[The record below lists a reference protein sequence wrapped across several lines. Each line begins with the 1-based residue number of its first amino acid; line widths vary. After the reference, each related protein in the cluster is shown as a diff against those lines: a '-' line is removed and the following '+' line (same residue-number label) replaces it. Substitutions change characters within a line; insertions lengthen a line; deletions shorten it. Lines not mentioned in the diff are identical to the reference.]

1 MSEFI
6 KKKKYY
12 KILYSRITLLLLMI
26 LIVVF
31 LKATWNVYKKEK
43 ITRDNLNNAQDELNG
58 IKEREVFLVEQIEKT
73 KTEKG
78 IEEEIRSKFNVVKEG
93 EKVIVIV
100 NEKEKPKII
109 ESNETDSFWNWVKG
123 IFE

>member
-31 LKATWNVYKKEK
+31 LKATWNVYKKDK
-43 ITRDNLNNAQDELNG
+43 ITRDNLNNAQEELNG
-58 IKEREVFLVEQIEKT
+58 IKGRETFLIEEIEKT

-78 IEEEIRSKFNVVKEG
+78 IEQEIRSKFNVVKEG
-93 EKVIVIV
+93 EKVIMIV
-100 NEKEKPKII
+100 DEKEKPKII
-109 ESNETDSFWNWVKG
+109 ENNETSGFLGWIES
-123 IFE
+123 IFQ